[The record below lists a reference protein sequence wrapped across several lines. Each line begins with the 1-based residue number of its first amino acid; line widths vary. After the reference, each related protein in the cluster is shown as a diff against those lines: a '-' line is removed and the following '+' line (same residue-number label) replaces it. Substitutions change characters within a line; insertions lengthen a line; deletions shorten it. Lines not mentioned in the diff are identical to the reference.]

1 MCEKRGKIFRR
12 KFHRSK
18 KNRCPRIREKG
29 GRRLHTKESWGN
41 FLVEFDVKI
50 VERFTTRPPT
60 LLRFVPFFLLF
71 SWTIVHSCAASTR
84 RHKPRETRNK
94 SATRRWLH
102 LFPFFSFYKNIG
114 CCRAKSSRNRVV
126 IDRATTLIDI
136 FQDKSWMSRRNKV
149 GDDNKTRV

>member
-18 KNRCPRIREKG
+18 KNRCPRICYSRKGREAFTHERKLRELS
-29 GRRLHTKESWGN
+29 RRIRCQDCWTVYDSS
-41 FLVEFDVKI
+41 
-50 VERFTTRPPT
+50 
-60 LLRFVPFFLLF
+60 FFLLF

>member
-1 MCEKRGKIFRR
+1 MCEKRSKIFRR

-18 KNRCPRIREKG
+18 KNRCPRIRYSRKG
-29 GRRLHTKESWGN
+29 REAFTYERKLRELSRRIRCQDCWTVYDSS
-41 FLVEFDVKI
+41 
-50 VERFTTRPPT
+50 
-60 LLRFVPFFLLF
+60 FFLLF